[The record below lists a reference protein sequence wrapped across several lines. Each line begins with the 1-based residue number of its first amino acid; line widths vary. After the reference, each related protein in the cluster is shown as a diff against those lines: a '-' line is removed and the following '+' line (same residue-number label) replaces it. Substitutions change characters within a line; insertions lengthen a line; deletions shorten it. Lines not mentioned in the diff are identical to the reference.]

1 VTSVAKVAHPGSEV
15 VVSVTLP
22 APAPGAPRARGM
34 VFIAGALERE
44 GRFTP
49 TGNLGRAMA
58 RVLDKDGAGRLPITI
73 RVPSDATGRLH
84 LAAVLQAATISAI
97 PRPALTDD
105 EWKADTV
112 AKLDLAAPPNLAMT
126 GLAAVGVA
134 TVGAPLE
141 VRWVVTRTTPGP
153 VGPFRITLTPQ
164 GGRPI
169 VVEQVDGVSE
179 PGTASGTVT
188 VPRSARRDALLEATV
203 SYAGQVASPS
213 PTTA

>member
-1 VTSVAKVAHPGSEV
+1 MALGAPRRTLFLAAITLVSSASVARAADELPRLPVTAVAKVAHPGSEV

-97 PRPALTDD
+97 
-105 EWKADTV
+105 
-112 AKLDLAAPPNLAMT
+112 
-126 GLAAVGVA
+126 
-134 TVGAPLE
+134 
-141 VRWVVTRTTPGP
+141 
-153 VGPFRITLTPQ
+153 
-164 GGRPI
+164 
-169 VVEQVDGVSE
+169 
-179 PGTASGTVT
+179 
-188 VPRSARRDALLEATV
+188 RDASVT
-203 SYAGQVASPS
+203 STTHFASLPNIE
-213 PTTA
+213 T